1 MHLYSEMGRRA
12 ESSIRVSK
20 EFSSIQ
26 FSFIRWIWLLSPR
39 PSQTL
44 RWFQRRIEPARTHA
58 KTSHARRWLT
68 IKWPLSK
75 RKRLIGK
82 RGGCESA
89 CQHAVHSAI
98 GNERF
103 DPHSMRFVPVG
114 TGTDIHDQRHI
125 QFCRCGHAFAHAGGD
140 GIDAI
145 GANFEDEFV
154 VHLHNHACH
163 LALWL

>member
-1 MHLYSEMGRRA
+1 MVLAANRTSTHTRKNIACQALVNNQMA
-12 ESSIRVSK
+12 V
-20 EFSSIQ
+20 
-26 FSFIRWIWLLSPR
+26 
-39 PSQTL
+39 
-44 RWFQRRIEPARTHA
+44 IETETFDR
-58 KTSHARRWLT
+58 
-68 IKWPLSK
+68 
-75 RKRLIGK
+75 K

-89 CQHAVHSAI
+89 GQTAVHSAI

-114 TGTDIHDQRHI
+114 TGTDIHDQWHI

-145 GANFEDEFV
+145 VANFEDEFV